1 MNNLYDVIIAG
12 GGPVGL
18 FLACELAMAD
28 LSVLVLEREPS
39 PNSPSKVGPPGMRAL
54 NTASME
60 ALYRRG
66 LLDKVISRPSSSGK
80 RRPPPNSQAKP
91 GFRFAGHFA
100 GIGLDA
106 NRLDLGRF
114 KYRVPG
120 PALDLSLNPTSIAGI
135 EGVLAPRAEGLGATI
150 LRGINVTGVSQDED
164 GVTVKARVGNQ
175 EEEEEEFRAKWL
187 VGCDGGR
194 SIVRKAAG
202 FEFVGTEP
210 TFTGYAVQADLDQ
223 PEKLKVGFHVTKGGM
238 YVMMRAGN
246 FHLLDFD
253 GGLFDR
259 TQSITAEHIQGV
271 LGRVTGTDAKVTKIH
286 HASSFTDR
294 CKQATKYRI
303 GRVLLAGDAAHI
315 HSPLGG
321 QGLNLG
327 LGDAINLGWKLAATI
342 RDAKSHHG
350 PVNFS
355 LLDTY
360 EQERRPFA
368 AWVLEWTR
376 AQVTVL
382 KPGPHGAALRQL
394 VSDLVDTDD
403 GHNLFLG
410 RVWGLAQRHDLGD
423 PHPLVG
429 ASAPDFELSDGSRL
443 GPKLE
448 GARGLIVDFAGN
460 EALKKLAEGYKARV
474 DYVSID
480 AKDQLGLSALLV
492 RPDGIVAWVAEGN
505 LDIKGAKAALTRWF

>member
-1 MNNLYDVIIAG
+1 MSNLYDVIIAG

-28 LSVLVLEREPS
+28 VSVLVLEREPE
-39 PNSPSKVGPPGMRAL
+39 PNSPSKVGLSGMRAL
-54 NTASME
+54 NTASMD
-60 ALYRRG
+60 AFYRRG
-66 LLDKVISRPSSSGK
+66 LLDKVTPPIKRPL
-80 RRPPPNSQAKP
+80 NFQEKP
-91 GFRFAGHFA
+91 GFQFAGQFA
-100 GIGLDA
+100 GIWLNA
-106 NRLDLGRF
+106 NRLDLKRF
-114 KYRVPG
+114 KYRIPG
-120 PALDLSLNPTSIAGI
+120 PSLDISLNPVSIAGI
-135 EGVLAPRAEGLGATI
+135 EAVLAPRAESLGATI
-150 LRGINVTGVSQDED
+150 LRGKNVTGVSQDED
-164 GVTVKARVGNQ
+164 AVTVEVGD
-175 EEEEEEFRAKWL
+175 EEFHAKWL

-194 SIVRKAAG
+194 STVRKAAG

-210 TFTGYAVQADLDQ
+210 TFTGYAVQADIDQ
-223 PEKLKVGFHVTKGGM
+223 PDKLKIGFHPTEDGM

-253 GGLFDR
+253 GGFFDR
-259 TQSITAEHIQGV
+259 TQNVTAAHIQDV
-271 LGRVTGTDAKVTKIH
+271 LGRVTGTDVKITKLH

-294 CKQATKYRI
+294 CKQAARYRN

-327 LGDAINLGWKLAATI
+327 LGDAVNLGWKLAATV
-342 RDAKSHHG
+342 RDSRTRYG
-350 PVNFS
+350 PVVDLS

-376 AQVTVL
+376 TQVTVL

-394 VSDLVDTDD
+394 MSDLVDTDD

-410 RVWGLAQRHDLGD
+410 RIWGLSQRHDLGD
-423 PHPLVG
+423 AHPLVG
-429 ASAPDFELSDGSRL
+429 ASAPDFEFSDGSRL

-448 GARGLIVDFAGN
+448 GARGLLVDFSDGA
-460 EALKKLAEGYKARV
+460 ALEKLAEGYKARV
-474 DYVSID
+474 DYVGGVG
-480 AKDQLGLSALLV
+480 ARDQLGLSALLV
-492 RPDGIVAWVAEGN
+492 RPDGIVAWVAEGS
-505 LDIKGAKAALTRWF
+505 LDIEGAKAALMRWF

>member
-1 MNNLYDVIIAG
+1 MSNLYDVIIAG

-28 LSVLVLEREPS
+28 VSVLVLERES
-39 PNSPSKVGPPGMRAL
+39 EPNAPSKVGPPGMRAL

-60 ALYRRG
+60 AFYRRG
-66 LLDKVISRPSSSGK
+66 LLDQVKPPSK
-80 RRPPPNSQAKP
+80 RPPNFQMKP
-91 GFRFAGHFA
+91 GFQFAGHFA
-100 GIGLDA
+100 GIWLNA
-106 NRLDLGRF
+106 NRLDLRRF
-114 KYRVPG
+114 KYRIPG

-135 EGVLAPRAEGLGATI
+135 EALLAPRAESLGATI
-150 LRGINVTGVSQDED
+150 LRGKNVTEVLQDED
-164 GVTVKARVGNQ
+164 IVTVKAGD
-175 EEEEEEFRAKWL
+175 EEFHGKWL

-194 SIVRKAAG
+194 STVRRAAG
-202 FEFVGTEP
+202 FDFVGTAP

-223 PEKLKVGFHVTKGGM
+223 PEKLKVGFHPAEDGM

-253 GGLFDR
+253 GGFFDR
-259 TQSITAEHIQGV
+259 TQNITAEHIQDV
-271 LGRVTGTDAKVTKIH
+271 LGRVTGTDVKITKLH
-286 HASSFTDR
+286 YAASFTDR
-294 CKQATKYRI
+294 CKQATKYRN

-327 LGDAINLGWKLAATI
+327 LGDAINLGWKLAATV
-342 RDAKSHHG
+342 RDARSRYG
-350 PVNFS
+350 PADFS

-360 EQERRPFA
+360 EKERRPFA

-394 VSDLVDTDD
+394 ISDVIDTDD

-423 PHPLVG
+423 SHPLVG
-429 ASAPDFELSDGSRL
+429 ASAPDFEFSDGSRL

-448 GARGLIVDFAGN
+448 GARGLIVDFRGD

-474 DYVSID
+474 NYVGID
-480 AKDQLGLSALLV
+480 AKNQLGLSALLV
-492 RPDGIVAWVAEGN
+492 RPDGIVAWVAEES
-505 LDIKGAKAALTRWF
+505 LDIEGAKTALARWF

>member
-1 MNNLYDVIIAG
+1 MSNLYDVIIAG
-12 GGPVGL
+12 AGPVGL

-28 LSVLVLEREPS
+28 VSVLMLEREPE
-39 PNSPSKVGPPGMRAL
+39 PNSPSKIGPPGMRAL

-60 ALYRRG
+60 AFYRRG
-66 LLDKVISRPSSSGK
+66 LLDKVTPPSK
-80 RRPPPNSQAKP
+80 RPPNFQKKP
-91 GFRFAGHFA
+91 GFQFAGHFA
-100 GIGLDA
+100 GIWLNA
-106 NRLDLGRF
+106 NRLDLTRF
-114 KYRVPG
+114 KYRIPG
-120 PALDLSLNPTSIAGI
+120 PALDLSLNPASIAGI
-135 EGVLAPRAEGLGATI
+135 EAVLAPRAESLGVTI
-150 LRGINVTGVSQDED
+150 LRGKNVTGVSQDED
-164 GVTVKARVGNQ
+164 AVTVKAGDQ
-175 EEEEEEFRAKWL
+175 EFYAKWL

-194 SIVRKAAG
+194 STVRKAAG

-210 TFTGYAVQADLDQ
+210 TFTGFAVQADLDQ
-223 PEKLKVGFHVTKGGM
+223 PEKLKIGFNPTEDGM

-253 GGLFDR
+253 GGFFDR
-259 TQSITAEHIQGV
+259 TQNVTEEHIQDV
-271 LGRVTGTDAKVTKIH
+271 VGRVTGTDVKIAKLH

-294 CKQATKYRI
+294 CKQAARYRN

-327 LGDAINLGWKLAATI
+327 LGDAVNLGWKLAATV
-342 RDAKSHHG
+342 RASRSRYG
-350 PVNFS
+350 PVDLS

-394 VSDLVDTDD
+394 VSDLIDTDD

-410 RVWGLAQRHDLGD
+410 RVWGLSQRHDLGD

-429 ASAPDFELSDGSRL
+429 ASAPDFEFSDGSRL

-448 GARGLIVDFAGN
+448 GARGLIVDFGDDVR
-460 EALKKLAEGYKARV
+460 LKKLAGG
-474 DYVSID
+474 
-480 AKDQLGLSALLV
+480 DQLGLSALLV
-492 RPDGIVAWVAEGN
+492 RPDGIVAWVTEES
-505 LDIKGAKAALTRWF
+505 LDIEGAKAALARWF